1 MMSDYSY
8 WMALA
13 HLPKW
18 RMEKINGLIVE
29 ILHDK
34 KISFAE
40 FFELNTHERQKKF
53 RLNIK
58 ESEDLENAKN
68 ELPNYSFLA
77 ESLLQQGF
85 DLITIDSEEYSNTL
99 KQNLSLKYSPPL
111 LYIKG
116 NKQLLHEYTI
126 AIVGSRNASEVS
138 LEFTKTIAKNCA
150 NNHEVVVS
158 GFAKGVDKTALDE
171 TLRVHGQSIIV
182 LPQGIMTFSSGF
194 KEYYMQIVEGSVL
207 VLSTFHPNAP
217 WSVGL
222 AMSRNAYIYGLAE
235 KIYVAETDS
244 SGGTWNGVVD
254 GLRKGRTIYVRKP
267 GEFGDEKNAN
277 KLLILKG
284 AVPVD
289 MNGEQIKDEI
299 KIDLEQQL
307 KIILATKPLTAIQ
320 IKKRLHLDIDAGQL
334 SQLISEMDFIVS
346 DKVKNKISFRLKNE
360 EQSQGSLFE

>member
-1 MMSDYSY
+1 MSDYPY

-18 RMEKINGLIVE
+18 RMERINGLIVE

-34 KISFAE
+34 KISFSE
-40 FFELNTHERQKKF
+40 FFELNPPELQKEF
-53 RLNIK
+53 RLNTK
-58 ESEDLENAKN
+58 EAEDLENAKT

-99 KQNLSLKYSPPL
+99 KQNLNLKYSPPL

-116 NKQLLHEYTI
+116 NKQLLHEYTV
-126 AIVGSRNASEVS
+126 AIVGSRNASDVS
-138 LEFTKTIAKNCA
+138 LEFTKTIAQNCA
-150 NNHEVVVS
+150 DNHEVVVS

-171 TLRVHGQSIIV
+171 TLKVHGQSIIV

-194 KEYYMQIVEGSVL
+194 KEYYTQIVEGSVL
-207 VLSTFHPNAP
+207 VLSTFHSNAP

-222 AMSRNAYIYGLAE
+222 AMRRNAYIYGLAE
-235 KIYVAETDS
+235 KIFVAETDS
-244 SGGTWNGVVD
+244 TGGTWNGVID

-267 GEFGDEKNAN
+267 GAPGDEKNVN
-277 KLLILKG
+277 ELLILKG

-289 MNGEQIKDEI
+289 MNGEPIKDES
-299 KIDLEQQL
+299 KIDLKQQL
-307 KIILATKPLTAIQ
+307 KIILASKPLTARQ
-320 IKKRLHLDIDAGQL
+320 IKKSLRLDIDTRQL
-334 SQLISEMDFIVS
+334 SQLLSDMDFIVS
-346 DKVKNKISFRLKNE
+346 ERNKNKISFRLKNE